1 MPNFLP
7 ICHMNPR
14 SRIVLSDPDVLLI
27 GRSGA
32 RHAVDYARMRRFRS
46 VFLIRYRRRDRP
58 FLSVPDRLCLLLLS
72 STAGLVWQGL
82 WGRHIVWPV
91 FFIFTLLAFL
101 FLVLLVYTLFFALPF
116 HDTYIHGTTA
126 PSLCRSGVYA
136 LCRHPGVLWLSGFYL
151 CLYAALGTRMLLAAF
166 VVFTLFDIAYVVFQ
180 DRWSFPKQFPEYD
193 DYRQSTPFLLPNV
206 RSIRQCVRTWRGT
219 GDGSHEV

>member
-1 MPNFLP
+1 MLWIMLGCAAFVLFFLYDIAGATGRFYP
-7 ICHMNPR
+7 F
-14 SRIVLSDPDVLLI
+14 RIGFAARVPAAPLL
-27 GRSGA
+27 
-32 RHAVDYARMRRFRS
+32 HRRPCLAGT
-46 VFLIRYRRRDRP
+46 VGEAYR
-58 FLSVPDRLCLLLLS
+58 L
-72 STAGLVWQGL
+72 AG
-82 WGRHIVWPV
+82 

-116 HDTYIHGTTA
+116 HDTYLHGTTA